1 MEEVLLV
8 ALAHVIFLWHF
19 RSIVAVTLP
28 LPLSIIGSFILMR
41 WFGVV
46 SNIMSLA
53 GLAIAIGVLV
63 DAGIVMTENVIR
75 SFERAESTAD
85 RRLSAAEACATTL
98 TAARQ
103 VARPIFFSMLIIL
116 LSFLPVFVLTGE
128 EGKLFHPLA
137 LTKTFAMIIA
147 TALAMTLVPTLCSLL
162 VRGPFQ
168 PENRNWIMLRL
179 LALYAGLI
187 GL

>member
-1 MEEVLLV
+1 M
-8 ALAHVIFLWHF
+8 
-19 RSIVAVTLP
+19 
-28 LPLSIIGSFILMR
+28 
-41 WFGVV
+41 
-46 SNIMSLA
+46 
-53 GLAIAIGVLV
+53 
-63 DAGIVMTENVIR
+63 
-75 SFERAESTAD
+75 
-85 RRLSAAEACATTL
+85 

-116 LSFLPVFVLTGE
+116 LGFLPVFVLTGE

-179 LALYAGLI
+179 LACMPRFWI
-187 GL
+187 GLWRERA